1 MGHSGPH
8 PQSSPYGWGAP
19 GIGHPQCMPG
29 TRVGPP
35 RVWAPPFPHIGSP
48 WAPLWD
54 PQTSQRTPRLSQT
67 PPILV
72 HPRHLQTLTDTPRI
86 KPLLR
91 DPQVP
96 LLSTPRSPRAPPI
109 QGHPYGPLS
118 LTGTPGPPRPPLR
131 AGSPRAPLPP
141 SGSHLRRAVPR
152 WGDQWAPPLLHRQPP
167 ELRRCGAAPQLSL
180 IGQAELRHRN
190 AWGGGGG
197 GAAGGAQ
204 RAGWDCWGR
213 PGGLWGRALTG
224 AEALTA
230 REDLPEQ
237 QRQRVH
243 IGLQQR
249 AAPPAQV
256 QTLIQDLGGQIAL
269 RARLHRTEGLR
280 WGYGGVTV
288 GLRWG
293 RAYSSTVL
301 TAVLCLQQ
309 HRAHSGAMLAPKPS
323 LHQGC
328 THTTAMLAP
337 GLHLQQGLSCTKAL
351 LAPKPHLHQSHACLH
366 QSHTC
371 TRATLAPEPH
381 LHQSHTCTKA
391 TLAPKPCLLAPK
403 PHLHQSHTCT
413 KAMLACTKAMLAC
426 TKATPAPKPYLHQS
440 HAHTKAMLTPGLCS
454 HHGHACT
461 KATLTP
467 GSLSHTAA
475 RHASGPS
482 SPHPSPPPPPRPPC
496 GHPADV
502 RRSLPAAAVSAG
514 RQRHGEPEV
523 PDGARA
529 VVAHQHVLTAE
540 VAVHHAGFV
549 QP

>member
-1 MGHSGPH
+1 M
-8 PQSSPYGWGAP
+8 
-19 GIGHPQCMPG
+19 
-29 TRVGPP
+29 
-35 RVWAPPFPHIGSP
+35 
-48 WAPLWD
+48 
-54 PQTSQRTPRLSQT
+54 
-67 PPILV
+67 
-72 HPRHLQTLTDTPRI
+72 
-86 KPLLR
+86 
-91 DPQVP
+91 
-96 LLSTPRSPRAPPI
+96 
-109 QGHPYGPLS
+109 
-118 LTGTPGPPRPPLR
+118 
-131 AGSPRAPLPP
+131 
-141 SGSHLRRAVPR
+141 
-152 WGDQWAPPLLHRQPP
+152 
-167 ELRRCGAAPQLSL
+167 
-180 IGQAELRHRN
+180 
-190 AWGGGGG
+190 

-381 LHQSHTCTKA
+381 LHQSHTCTRA
-391 TLAPKPCLLAPK
+391 ILAPK
-403 PHLHQSHTCT
+403 PHLHQSH
-413 KAMLACTKAMLAC
+413 AC
-426 TKATPAPKPYLHQS
+426 LHQS
-440 HAHTKAMLTPGLCS
+440 HACLHQSHTCTRATLAPKPCSHQSHAYTRTMLTPRPRLHQS
-454 HHGHACT
+454 HSHT
-461 KATLTP
+461 RLTLTHRSP
-467 GSLSHTAA
+467 ACIGSVLPAPLT
-475 RHASGPS
+475 P
-482 SPHPSPPPPPRPPC
+482 PPLPPPPPPMWSPC
-496 GHPADV
+496 GCAPLSA
-502 RRSLPAAAVSAG
+502 RCRCERGAAAPWRARSP
-514 RQRHGEPEV
+514 RWRTCRR
-523 PDGARA
+523 GAPTRSDC
-529 VVAHQHVLTAE
+529 
-540 VAVHHAGFV
+540 
-549 QP
+549 